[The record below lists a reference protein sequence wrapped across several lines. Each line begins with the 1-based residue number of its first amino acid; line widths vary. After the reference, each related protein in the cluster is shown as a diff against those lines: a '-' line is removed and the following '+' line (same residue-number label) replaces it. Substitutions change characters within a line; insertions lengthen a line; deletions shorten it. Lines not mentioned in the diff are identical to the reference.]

1 VPKGW
6 PQARLSP
13 SECAA
18 REALEEAGVIGEVTA
33 TPLGTFQ
40 YAKRLKNG
48 DFLSLH
54 IKLFAMEVA
63 EQRRSWMEKGVR
75 ETRWCS
81 LDEALE
87 RVTEPGLR
95 RLLVKFAKDFRPAV
109 L

>member
-1 VPKGW
+1 MPKGW
-6 PQARLSP
+6 PQERLSP

-18 REALEEAGVIGEVTA
+18 REALEEAGVVGEVA
-33 TPLGTFQ
+33 AKPLGTFQ

-48 DFLSLH
+48 DFLSVH

-63 EQRRSWMEKGVR
+63 QQRRSWMEKGVR

-81 LDEALE
+81 FDEAMA

-95 RLLVKFAKDFRPAV
+95 RLLVKFAKGHRPA
-109 L
+109 LL